1 MVSFLLRIFSSTK
14 QAIVVKII
22 LVLIYKEKIHR
33 RGFIPFSNFYWV
45 GKKITFDTIKAK
57 SQKMVPSSLHKSL
70 VCCMIHHDSK
80 RWWPLISQ
88 SGTFEYKGFGPMA
101 IFEKA
106 QNSFP
111 SLP

>member
-14 QAIVVKII
+14 QAIVAKII
-22 LVLIYKEKIHR
+22 LALIYKEKIHR

-70 VCCMIHHDSK
+70 VCCMIHHDSSDS
-80 RWWPLISQ
+80 IVSQ
-88 SGTFEYKGFGPMA
+88 DEVNTLYFKYYKFNILSKIRA
-101 IFEKA
+101 VLQII
-106 QNSFP
+106 
-111 SLP
+111 LL